1 MDPRNE
7 SGVHFLTL
15 CGIIFPMLILGFQK
29 TTLLDY
35 PGKLASIVFT
45 GGCNLFCPYCQN
57 SELAFNY
64 TPDQIPVISED
75 EVLDHLEKRRNML
88 EGLVISGGEPT
99 LQKDLPSFIQKVR
112 SLDLLIKLDTNGTN
126 PSLLGELL
134 DEGLLDYVAMDI
146 KQAMEKYPKA
156 CGLPANGD
164 TDTLLNRVR
173 SSISIL
179 LSCGIDYEFRT
190 TVVKELFE
198 KKDLSKI
205 ASMIK
210 GAKRYFLQ
218 GFQKSPGVPESSSF
232 SAPSPE
238 EMAEYEKI
246 MKTLLPGT
254 EVSLRGESAI

>member
-57 SELAFNY
+57 SELAFNFR
-64 TPDQIPVISED
+64 PDQIPVISED

-88 EGLVISGGEPT
+88 EGLVITGGEPT
-99 LQKDLPSFIQKVR
+99 LQKDLPDFIQKVR
-112 SLDLLIKLDTNGTN
+112 SLGLLIKLDTNGTN
-126 PSLLGELL
+126 PSLLKELL

-146 KQAMEKYPKA
+146 KQSIEKYPAA
-156 CGLPANGD
+156 CGLAFNGN
-164 TDTLLNRVR
+164 TDILLTKVTE
-173 SSISIL
+173 SIKLL

-198 KKDLSKI
+198 KEDLSKI

-210 GAKRYFLQ
+210 GSKSYYLQ
-218 GFQKSPGVPESSSF
+218 INGSKQ
-232 SAPSPE
+232 
-238 EMAEYEKI
+238 EKNRVYSVN
-246 MKTLLPGT
+246 L
-254 EVSLRGESAI
+254 

>member
-1 MDPRNE
+1 
-7 SGVHFLTL
+7 
-15 CGIIFPMLILGFQK
+15 MLILGFQK

-57 SELAFNY
+57 SELAFNFD
-64 TPDQIPVISED
+64 PDKTAPVSED
-75 EVLDHLEKRRNML
+75 EVLEHLKKRRGMI
-88 EGLVISGGEPT
+88 EGLVITGGEPT
-99 LQKDLPSFIQKVR
+99 LQKDLPSFIRKVR
-112 SLDLLIKLDTNGTN
+112 SLGLLIKLDTNGTN
-126 PSLLGELL
+126 PSLLKELL

-146 KQAMEKYPKA
+146 KQSIEKYPAA
-156 CGLPANGD
+156 CGLPAGGN
-164 TDTLLNRVR
+164 TDALLNRVKE
-173 SSISIL
+173 SINIL

-190 TVVKELFE
+190 TVVRELFE
-198 KKDLSKI
+198 KEDLPKL

-210 GAKRYFLQ
+210 GAKSYYLQ
-218 GFQKSPGVPESSSF
+218 GFQNSPGVPEDCAF

-254 EVSLRGESAI
+254 YVALRGI